1 MSQGLS
7 STYKQVHVDLDFWT
21 LASYYFIINYAFF
34 LVIPRRYV
42 YQLGVNSPADIA
54 SGRIAEVRSRSMS
67 CNCMTRT
74 SQQECRGILEQQ
86 RAGLGDC
93 VMREGKGRTYKNIR
107 KIFFVGAIC
116 AALLCGCSV
125 IRIDIRKVRDLP
137 YTVVDEYDVPEE
149 MRQAIADQEQEP
161 FLYTWANEGRLYIA
175 RGYGKQDTA
184 GYQIQV
190 DAFYESSNVLV
201 FATTLLGPEPD
212 TDTEQGTTCPY
223 LVIQTD
229 YNPKHVITK

>member
-1 MSQGLS
+1 M
-7 STYKQVHVDLDFWT
+7 DLDFWT
-21 LASYYFIINYAFF
+21 LASHYFIINHAFF

-42 YQLGVNSPADIA
+42 YQ
-54 SGRIAEVRSRSMS
+54 
-67 CNCMTRT
+67 
-74 SQQECRGILEQQ
+74 Q
-86 RAGLGDC
+86 RAGLGDR

-107 KIFFVGAIC
+107 KIIFVGAIC

-149 MRQAIADQEQEP
+149 MREAIADQEQES

-212 TDTEQGTTCPY
+212 TDTEHGTTCPY

>member
-1 MSQGLS
+1 M
-7 STYKQVHVDLDFWT
+7 DLDFWT

-42 YQLGVNSPADIA
+42 YQLG
-54 SGRIAEVRSRSMS
+54 
-67 CNCMTRT
+67 
-74 SQQECRGILEQQ
+74 GILEQS

-175 RGYGKQDTA
+175 RGYGKQDIRFRWMHFTRA
-184 GYQIQV
+184 VMYWCLQLRFWGRNQI
-190 DAFYESSNVLV
+190 
-201 FATTLLGPEPD
+201 P
-212 TDTEQGTTCPY
+212 
-223 LVIQTD
+223 IQS
-229 YNPKHVITK
+229 KERLAHIW

>member
-1 MSQGLS
+1 MSQGRLFS
-7 STYKQVHVDLDFWT
+7 YEQAHESLDFWT
-21 LASYYFIINYAFF
+21 LASHYFIINHAFF

-42 YQLGVNSPADIA
+42 YQLG
-54 SGRIAEVRSRSMS
+54 
-67 CNCMTRT
+67 
-74 SQQECRGILEQQ
+74 GILEQQ
-86 RAGLGDC
+86 RAGLGDR
-93 VMREGKGRTYKNIR
+93 VMREGKRRTYKNIR

-149 MRQAIADQEQEP
+149 MREAIADQEQES

-212 TDTEQGTTCPY
+212 TDTEHGTTCPY

>member
-1 MSQGLS
+1 M
-7 STYKQVHVDLDFWT
+7 DLDFWT
-21 LASYYFIINYAFF
+21 LESYYFIINYAFF

-42 YQLGVNSPADIA
+42 YQLG
-54 SGRIAEVRSRSMS
+54 
-67 CNCMTRT
+67 
-74 SQQECRGILEQQ
+74 GILEQQ

-149 MRQAIADQEQEP
+149 MRQAIADQELAAAADDNAKAAAQSAVDEAQHRIDSLNAQINQLNAAQTSVQTQSAAAAP
-161 FLYTWANEGRLYIA
+161 SSDGSAADNVPVDDGNAN
-175 RGYGKQDTA
+175 
-184 GYQIQV
+184 
-190 DAFYESSNVLV
+190 
-201 FATTLLGPEPD
+201 
-212 TDTEQGTTCPY
+212 
-223 LVIQTD
+223 
-229 YNPKHVITK
+229 

>member
-1 MSQGLS
+1 M
-7 STYKQVHVDLDFWT
+7 DLDFWT
-21 LASYYFIINYAFF
+21 LVSYYFIINYAFF
-34 LVIPRRYV
+34 LVIRVDMYI
-42 YQLGVNSPADIA
+42 SW
-54 SGRIAEVRSRSMS
+54 EF
-67 CNCMTRT
+67 
-74 SQQECRGILEQQ
+74 ILEQS

-184 GYQIQV
+184 GYRFRWMHFTRAVMYWCLQLRFWGRNQV
-190 DAFYESSNVLV
+190 RYRARNDLPIS
-201 FATTLLGPEPD
+201 GD
-212 TDTEQGTTCPY
+212 
-223 LVIQTD
+223 QTD
-229 YNPKHVITK
+229 YNPKTCHNKVEISEKYNKQNSKTGGFGWNS